1 MLDPSGLEILDRDE
15 CLALLATAR
24 VGRIV
29 FTARG
34 LPAVQPVKFL
44 CGHDALW
51 FPAQAHTDLFGA
63 AHDGV
68 VAFETD
74 AFDADLDTGW
84 WVSVLG
90 RAGAAQE
97 CDLLTCGPDLSWH
110 SSPPGR
116 LRWVRI
122 PIEVVSGRRVT
133 R

>member
-1 MLDPSGLEILDRDE
+1 MLDQSGLEILDRDE

-34 LPAVQPVKFL
+34 LPAVQPVKFV
-44 CGHDALW
+44 CRREALW
-51 FPAQAHTDLFGA
+51 FPAHAHTDLFGA
-63 AHDGV
+63 AQEDV
-68 VAFETD
+68 VAFEAD
-74 AFDADLDTGW
+74 GFAADLATGW

-97 CDLLTCGPDLSWH
+97 CDLPRHPDLSWH
-110 SSPPGR
+110 GPAVGK

>member
-1 MLDPSGLEILDRDE
+1 MLDTSGLEILDRTE

-44 CGHDALW
+44 CGQDALW

-63 AHDGV
+63 AQDGV
-68 VAFETD
+68 VAFEVD
-74 AFDADLDTGW
+74 AFDDRLATGW
-84 WVSVLG
+84 WVTVLG
-90 RAGAAQE
+90 RAAAAHE
-97 CDLLTCGPDLSWH
+97 CDLPARRPDLSWQ
-110 SSPPGR
+110 PPEGDVR
-116 LRWVRI
+116 CVRI

>member
-1 MLDPSGLEILDRDE
+1 MLDQSGLEILDRDE

-44 CGHDALW
+44 SCHGALW
-51 FPAQAHTDLFGA
+51 FPAHAHTDLFGA
-63 AHDGV
+63 AQDGV
-68 VAFETD
+68 VAFEAD
-74 AFDADLDTGW
+74 RFAADLATGW

-90 RAGAAQE
+90 RADAARE
-97 CDLLTCGPDLSWH
+97 CDLPRRPDLSWQG
-110 SSPPGR
+110 PAGGEI
-116 LRWVRI
+116 RWIRI